1 MTKEKLEEYMEKTQ
15 KEVDALIAE
24 SFEEDMSIEE
34 MEELARKIQNKS
46 NLIRARISVILS
58 QVDLESQK
66 NIVKIL
72 SEK

>member
-24 SFEEDMSIEE
+24 SFEENMSIEE
-34 MEELARKIQNKS
+34 MEELAKKIQNKS

>member
-24 SFEEDMSIEE
+24 SFEENMSTEE

-58 QVDLESQK
+58 QVDLENQK

>member
-24 SFEEDMSIEE
+24 SFEENMSIEE

>member
-15 KEVDALIAE
+15 KEVDALISE
-24 SFEEDMSIEE
+24 SFEENMSIEE

-46 NLIRARISVILS
+46 NLIRARVSVILS

>member
-24 SFEEDMSIEE
+24 SFEKNMSIEE

>member
-24 SFEEDMSIEE
+24 SFEENMSTEE